1 MELPQVWRLLKD
13 LLTGVSIIKLTDV
26 EEMVF
31 PETQVTGLCP
41 TLLIVLIRE
50 WTSKHIW

>member
-26 EEMVF
+26 EQMV
-31 PETQVTGLCP
+31 CP
-41 TLLIVLIRE
+41 RNSGDWSMSNFVNRTHPRMN
-50 WTSKHIW
+50 K